1 MPKTELSPIK
11 CVYIAQYYSD
21 RNFAQEPALFVC
33 RYKNAGDVYR
43 SLLQFPLSRSPGRP
57 GPASVLDRALL
68 KLDVT
73 RNDIPRGSIR
83 VSVHKVWQAWLE
95 STVNWLTQPLFSIPP
110 ESSCPVR
117 AGYTGSLEFDLT
129 DLARS
134 WQQEALSNYGLL
146 LSGDEEHN
154 RLLSLAGRTPPP
166 GHKPPRLELEYK
178 RKSVVKS
185 PCHNSGF

>member
-1 MPKTELSPIK
+1 MPNTELSPIK

-21 RNFAQEPALFVC
+21 RNFVQEPSLFVC

-43 SLLQFPLSRSPGRP
+43 SLLQFPLSHRLGRP
-57 GPASVLDRALL
+57 GAASVLDRALL
-68 KLDVT
+68 KLDII
-73 RNDIPRGSIR
+73 RNDIPRGNIQ

-110 ESSCPVR
+110 ESSCPVK

-134 WQQEALSNYGLL
+134 WQQGALSNYGLL

-166 GHKPPRLELEYK
+166 GRKPPRLELEYK
-178 RKSVVKS
+178 RKAGIKS
-185 PCHNSGF
+185 LFHNSAF